1 MTIFKKPFRPAKN
14 RQGLSKLTYKNA
26 EMISGIKTDNQ
37 GNEKAYEFIKL
48 NFSCMGMDRSIN
60 QALSINL
67 SPNLDVFDTESYG
80 AKVLL
85 NMGLALP
92 EEDEIVAETELDE
105 DGFVMDKIE
114 VSDDGF
120 SAEDSD
126 YDGYSALIEDFLK
139 SCQRQEFL
147 AFVAKN
153 SKGFWEVDVDSL
165 KPFK

>member
-26 EMISGIKTDNQ
+26 EVISGVKTDNN

-48 NFSCMGMDRSIN
+48 NFSCMGMDKSIN

-67 SPNLDVFDTESYG
+67 SPNIDLFDTDSYG
-80 AKVLL
+80 TKVLS
-85 NMGLALP
+85 NMGMDLP
-92 EEDEIVAETELDE
+92 EEEIESEIELDE
-105 DGFVMDKIE
+105 DGFAIDKIE
-114 VSDDGF
+114 VGEDGFTFDDG
-120 SAEDSD
+120 DN
-126 YDGYSALIEDFLK
+126 DGYSALIEDFLK

-147 AFVAKN
+147 AFVTKN

-165 KPFK
+165 KPFN